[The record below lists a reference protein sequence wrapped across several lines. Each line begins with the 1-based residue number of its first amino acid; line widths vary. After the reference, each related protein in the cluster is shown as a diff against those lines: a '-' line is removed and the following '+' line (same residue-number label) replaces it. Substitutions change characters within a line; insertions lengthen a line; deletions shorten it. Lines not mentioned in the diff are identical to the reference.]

1 MTADPH
7 FNVCWNQSSVPD
19 WPAEGRTVQQT
30 HPVKFEVLVAAEQ
43 PLSVKKLTAGSEGTF
58 VCRKNQLLD
67 EKICRLQNVF

>member
-19 WPAEGRTVQQT
+19 WPAEGRTVQKT

-43 PLSVKKLTAGSEGTF
+43 PLSVKK
-58 VCRKNQLLD
+58 
-67 EKICRLQNVF
+67 